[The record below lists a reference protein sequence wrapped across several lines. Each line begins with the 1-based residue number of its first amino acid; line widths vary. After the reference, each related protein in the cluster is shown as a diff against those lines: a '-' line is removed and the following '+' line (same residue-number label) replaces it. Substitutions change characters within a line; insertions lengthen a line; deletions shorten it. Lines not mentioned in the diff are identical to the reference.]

1 MENDEV
7 RRRMLAKIHI
17 AKKELLRDEEEIY
30 RFWIKETSKG
40 RCDSAKDLSI
50 EELKSLLRKFKRY
63 GWKDSYNQQA
73 QALKYE
79 IVKVAKEKFGTDFS
93 RRLNGLIKSK
103 FGVDNLRWVRN
114 VADLRRLLTILRKIK
129 G

>member
-1 MENDEV
+1 MGNDEV

-30 RFWIKETSKG
+30 RFWVYEASKG
-40 RCDSAKDLSI
+40 RSDSAKDLSI

-63 GWKDSYNQQA
+63 GWKDSYNQQV

-79 IVKVAKEKFGTDFS
+79 IVKVAKAKFGNDFS

-103 FGVDNLRWVRN
+103 FEVDNLRWLRD